1 MTASIL
7 AGFSGVLLAL
17 LLSYVP
23 KFGPWFNAQDS
34 SMKVMINGLLLVA
47 VAGGAYGV
55 TCTGLA
61 AQLNL
66 ALTCDA
72 SGLVTLLGA
81 LLSALLG
88 NQAAYVAFVKP
99 FPRNNP

>member
-7 AGFSGVLLAL
+7 AGFSGVFLAL

-23 KFGPWFNAQDS
+23 KFGPWFNAQNS
-34 SMKVMINGLLLVA
+34 ATKVMINGLLLVA
-47 VAGGAYGV
+47 VAGGVYGAA
-55 TCTGLA
+55 CAGLA

-72 SGLVTLLGA
+72 PGLVTLLGA
-81 LLSALLG
+81 LFSALLG

-99 FPRNNP
+99 FARNNP